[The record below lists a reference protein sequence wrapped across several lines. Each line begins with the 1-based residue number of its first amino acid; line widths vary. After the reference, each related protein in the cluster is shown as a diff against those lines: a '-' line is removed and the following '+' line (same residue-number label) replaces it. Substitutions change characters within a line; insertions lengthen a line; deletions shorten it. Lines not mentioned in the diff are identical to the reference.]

1 MINFCIFII
10 SDFVAFVNCKMHNF
24 YHLVL
29 VEMNKKWFLSIK
41 KQKTSSAE
49 AELVWFIGLSIW
61 YYRDPH

>member
-10 SDFVAFVNCKMHNF
+10 SDFIAFVNCKMHNF

-29 VEMNKKWFLSIK
+29 VEMNKNGGDAFK

-49 AELVWFIGLSIW
+49 AELV
-61 YYRDPH
+61 

>member
-1 MINFCIFII
+1 
-10 SDFVAFVNCKMHNF
+10 MHNF